1 MLRGYENY
9 GKYSTYNLWTYKHLV
24 RDFKDVYNV
33 AIDVGSLTAT
43 VEGAPLP
50 ELATADIGA
59 SGKVG
64 VYGGTVSL
72 SFQSMINDD
81 MGAFMRIVGNAGY
94 NANRSI
100 DELLY
105 TTLEAATIT
114 GTNNLVA
121 SVPLGTAGNLDTVRA
136 GFMAKTGPSG
146 KKLGNVPRK
155 LIVPPNIAKSAAEA
169 TWNVVAPGS
178 TALFSAPEN
187 RDIDTVISP
196 YLTST
201 STYYLAGDP
210 SVNPA
215 FDLLFLQGFETPII
229 QEYDVGSVLGR
240 AWKIALPFGVLFNST
255 TVAGSIYIPG
265 LVKATA

>member
-1 MLRGYENY
+1 
-9 GKYSTYNLWTYKHLV
+9 
-24 RDFKDVYNV
+24 
-33 AIDVGSLTAT
+33 
-43 VEGAPLP
+43 
-50 ELATADIGA
+50 
-59 SGKVG
+59 
-64 VYGGTVSL
+64 
-72 SFQSMINDD
+72 
-81 MGAFMRIVGNAGY
+81 MRIIGNAGY

-114 GTNNLVA
+114 GTNNLVT
-121 SVPLGTAGNLDTVRA
+121 SVALGTAGNLDTVRA
-136 GFMAKTGPSG
+136 GFLAKTGPSG

-169 TWNVVAPGS
+169 TWNVIPPGQS
-178 TALFSAPEN
+178 TLYSAPEN

-210 SVNPA
+210 MINPA
-215 FDLLFLQGFETPII
+215 FDMLFLQGFETPII

-255 TVAGSIYIPG
+255 TISGSIYIPG